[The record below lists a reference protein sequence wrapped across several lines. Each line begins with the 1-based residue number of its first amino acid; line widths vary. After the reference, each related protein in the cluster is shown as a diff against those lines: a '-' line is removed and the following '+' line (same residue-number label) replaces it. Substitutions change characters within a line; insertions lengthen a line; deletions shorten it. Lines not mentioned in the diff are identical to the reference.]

1 MKIWFVKSL
10 KLLIN
15 CQIKSIDIDK
25 TSSSD
30 KFEKINDGKM
40 RQESKQLI
48 KPLMLAVSNFNS
60 LENEASN
67 TSGRPT

>member
-1 MKIWFVKSL
+1 
-10 KLLIN
+10 
-15 CQIKSIDIDK
+15 
-25 TSSSD
+25 
-30 KFEKINDGKM
+30 M

-67 TSGRPT
+67 TSGRPTQMNRLNP